1 MTYVAHLRAA
11 LIARDAELQAE
22 LADLYT
28 RLDAVKSE
36 ASLVQ
41 AGLIVLPESAISQ
54 LELQVGAKTEG
65 GPKSPDPAVA
75 DLAAHRERKAPV
87 RLRPEPVRD
96 WIVDVVGEREF
107 STREVSEHFNVSFG
121 TAASRCEDLLATS
134 IIVFVGKGVWKYNT
148 SIPKAPTSRPRGE
161 RLVGVPAPRRA
172 GTAVPG
178 TGVPAGPAE
187 TPGKL
192 KRQQRKAKRVLHKPV
207 KGVRL

>member
-1 MTYVAHLRAA
+1 MIYVAQLRAD
-11 LIARDAELQAE
+11 LVARDASLQAE
-22 LADLYT
+22 LADLSA

-36 ASLVQ
+36 AALVR
-41 AGLIVLPESAISQ
+41 AGLDALPEGAISQ
-54 LELQVGAKTEG
+54 LELQVVEKTEG
-65 GPKSPDPAVA
+65 GPKSPDPAVV

-96 WIVDVVGEREF
+96 WIIDVVGEREF
-107 STREVSEHFNVSFG
+107 STREVAEHFNVSFG
-121 TAASRCEDLLATS
+121 TAASRCEDLYATN
-134 IIVFVGKGVWKYNT
+134 ILVFVGRGVWRYNT
-148 SIPKAPTSRPRGE
+148 AIPKAPTSRPRGE